1 MYREI
6 ILKESKNN
14 SKEYL
19 NTNRQ
24 ILQVVLLNTCIKT
37 YLTL

>member
-19 NTNRQ
+19 NINRQ
-24 ILQVVLLNTCIKT
+24 RASQFQKNKNCDK
-37 YLTL
+37 